1 MAPENIDAL
10 VNKTVTL
17 YNNRQR
23 NDEVLV
29 ICDQA
34 LQIQPYNARMLYM
47 KGTVLKTMAK
57 VSEAKA
63 YLDKASELDPKFEN
77 SLNDFQPISKAVFEK
92 PISYYDKA
100 LEIDPNNE
108 DALAD
113 KSLALAN
120 MGKHKE
126 ASLLEEYFVEKELK
140 GNWRIITPTDQQSS
154 ITNQQP
160 KSHNRHIYNAQDN
173 TSCEIHML
181 THDES
186 RTTLKFKKDAN
197 VLVTPTRIRYNYS
210 EDLIEEHRQPLL

>member
-63 YLDKASELDPKFEN
+63 YLDKAGQLDPNFDN
-77 SLNDFQPISKAVFEK
+77 SLNDLQPMSKAVFEK
-92 PISYYDKA
+92 PISYYDK
-100 LEIDPNNE
+100 LHYVN
-108 DALAD
+108 
-113 KSLALAN
+113 K
-120 MGKHKE
+120 
-126 ASLLEEYFVEKELK
+126 
-140 GNWRIITPTDQQSS
+140 
-154 ITNQQP
+154 
-160 KSHNRHIYNAQDN
+160 IY
-173 TSCEIHML
+173 
-181 THDES
+181 
-186 RTTLKFKKDAN
+186 
-197 VLVTPTRIRYNYS
+197 YY
-210 EDLIEEHRQPLL
+210 